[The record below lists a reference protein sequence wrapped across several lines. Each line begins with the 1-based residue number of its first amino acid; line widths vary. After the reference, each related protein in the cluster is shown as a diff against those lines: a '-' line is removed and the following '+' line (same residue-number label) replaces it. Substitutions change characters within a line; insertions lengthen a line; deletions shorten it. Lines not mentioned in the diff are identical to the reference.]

1 MWWQRE
7 SRAWLCLDARLSLS
21 RLSQSAWLSCGDY
34 AWPADFNYFPLII
47 ESSHVSFLNDSQ
59 SIRYV
64 PRCSYLWTFSWFAG
78 HHKIIL
84 SVFDTKSTM
93 TSFQVCCLNVLLSVS
108 PPSERMCPLPRVA
121 LQLLEASLWPA
132 SAPHWAPC
140 RLPTCT
146 SMPWSLSTTRFPHQR
161 STTGLRA
168 RLRCCRP
175 RPARWPATTW
185 VAWGAS
191 LSWFLPRRGTVQSSS
206 RSSSRERT
214 VQRGDG
220 TEGSGTKAGM
230 DALAWFLAL
239 YYLHTGIFSAYGDPA
254 LLWCWEEN
262 LSCAQQSKWS
272 FYQMQK
278 HTKKLLWILSP
289 GRKVSVGIKQ
299 TGKVNIYCIYACFFV

>member
-1 MWWQRE
+1 MLGSVSPGFR
-7 SRAWLCLDARLSLS
+7 SRRDWAAETMPDQLTSIICPYYRVKSCFIFKWLAVDSLCS
-21 RLSQSAWLSCGDY
+21 SLFLPVDFLLICRASQNHSQCIWHQVHD
-34 AWPADFNYFPLII
+34 DEFP
-47 ESSHVSFLNDSQ
+47 
-59 SIRYV
+59 
-64 PRCSYLWTFSWFAG
+64 G
-78 HHKIIL
+78 
-84 SVFDTKSTM
+84 
-93 TSFQVCCLNVLLSVS
+93 LLSKRAAVCF

-206 RSSSRERT
+206 GSSSRERT
-214 VQRGDG
+214 VQREDG

-239 YYLHTGIFSAYGDPA
+239 YYLHMGIFSAYGDPA